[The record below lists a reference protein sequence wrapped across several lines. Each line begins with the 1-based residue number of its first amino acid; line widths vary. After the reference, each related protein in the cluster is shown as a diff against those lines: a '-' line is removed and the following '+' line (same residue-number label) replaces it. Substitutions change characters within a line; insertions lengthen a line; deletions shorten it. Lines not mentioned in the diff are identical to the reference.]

1 MRLRMIAAIAS
12 MSGLL
17 GGFGPSHAADLEW
30 EVDNPFRFYKVDSSF
45 ALHEKAFAEVRGD
58 PHGPLPADIVWRI
71 ERRLNDPDCKD
82 ATSPAT
88 CAATARAHY
97 EESRHGWAAKTYA
110 TACYD
115 NVGRPRRYP
124 AQCDRKYSWGTA
136 KEDYI
141 LPDAHTVHV
150 RLSPELRAAAGAG
163 QCAWSWQPRAAG
175 GKPGERTQPCA
186 DKLTIARVPYA
197 TIRANSGVAVKVKLP
212 DGREVEDADVTVE
225 DLLVV
230 GLGDSFASGDSN
242 PDKPV
247 TFSATRQMVYD
258 PTVADA
264 REEMAMRSMKPATAK
279 SEVFDLASAD
289 EKFDPKSLPKR
300 LMEDEERG
308 LIYKPTSR
316 EFLDAFNRRA
326 AQWMSA
332 DCHRS
337 QYGYQ
342 FRVGMELALENRHRA
357 ITLVHL
363 ACTGAETVEG
373 LFLEKDAR
381 EQFDKP
387 NSAKVPAQF
396 DQLSDL
402 LCRGGAAARSKTASY
417 TMPAYSPGDAS
428 IGARTIAMRWCP
440 PELRKRSIDVVML
453 SIGGNDV
460 GFSAVALYSI
470 TESAGDLA
478 PVAQLLGRQIRF
490 GPDVAR
496 NYLRVFDRRLEAV
509 KEALRDGFGVA
520 PSQVVQTSYEPIQYD
535 ETGGMCGGIPTLG
548 LDVHPKLHM
557 SRERVTEAAAFTT
570 ELVNRLECLTDVHK
584 HAGCPTGLA
593 TGQGTGFHL
602 VTDHLAK
609 FVRRGV
615 CARDPKRAAAD
626 GLAMAM
632 PRLSQRTGAFTPYSP
647 ANTLPYAHRW
657 RLFHTANDA
666 FLTANTHREGISPFD
681 ILQPAYAGLYSG
693 AIHPTAEGHSM
704 VADSVVLQVRAIVDK
719 HPARAAEVS
728 R

>member
-1 MRLRMIAAIAS
+1 MRLRMIATIAS

-17 GGFGPSHAADLEW
+17 GGFGLAHAADLEW

-45 ALHEKAFAEVRGD
+45 ELHEKAFAAVRGD
-58 PHGPLPADIVWRI
+58 PQGPLPADIVSKV

-82 ATSPAT
+82 ATTPAT
-88 CAATARAHY
+88 CAATQRAHY
-97 EESRHGWAAKTYA
+97 EVSRLGWAAKTLA

-124 AQCDRKYSWGTA
+124 VQCDRKYSWGTA
-136 KEDYI
+136 REDYI

-150 RLSPELRAAAGAG
+150 WLSPAMRAEAGNG
-163 QCAWSWQPRAAG
+163 QCAWSWQPHAAG
-175 GKPGERTQPCA
+175 GRPGQRTQPCA
-186 DKLTIARVPYA
+186 NTLTIERVPYSHN
-197 TIRANSGVAVKVKLP
+197 RANSGVAVKVKLP
-212 DGREVEDADVTVE
+212 NGRELEDPDVTVE

-242 PDKPV
+242 PDRPV
-247 TFSATRQMVYD
+247 TFSGARQMVYD
-258 PTVADA
+258 PVNANV
-264 REEMAMRSMKPATAK
+264 REEMAMRSMKPAK
-279 SEVFDLASAD
+279 KDEFDLASAD
-289 EKFDPKSLPKR
+289 DHFDPKALPKR

-308 LIYKPTSR
+308 LIYKPTSQ
-316 EFLDAFNRRA
+316 EFLDVFARRS

-396 DQLSDL
+396 DQLSTL
-402 LCRGGAAARSKTASY
+402 ICRGGEATRSKTVSY
-417 TMPAYSPGDAS
+417 TVPAYSPGDTS
-428 IGARTIAMRWCP
+428 VGTRTITMRWCP
-440 PELRKRSIDVVML
+440 PELRKRPIDVVLL
-453 SIGGNDV
+453 SVGGNDV
-460 GFSAVALYSI
+460 GFAAVALYSI
-470 TESAGDLA
+470 TESAGDIA
-478 PVAQLLGRQIRF
+478 PIAQWIGRQIRF

-520 PSQVVQTSYEPIQYD
+520 PSQVVETSYEPIQYD
-535 ETGGMCGGIPTLG
+535 EAGGMCGTMPTLG
-548 LDVHPKLHM
+548 LDVHPKLRM
-557 SRERVTEAAAFTT
+557 SRERIIEAAAFTT
-570 ELVNRLECLTDVHK
+570 DLDNKLECMTDVRRR
-584 HAGCPTGLA
+584 ADCPAGLA

-615 CARDPKRAAAD
+615 CARDPKRAIAD
-626 GLAMAM
+626 GLMMAI
-632 PRLSQRTGAFTPYSP
+632 PRLSQRTGEFTPYSP
-647 ANTLPYAHRW
+647 ANALPYAHRW

-693 AIHPTAEGHSM
+693 AIHPTAEGHAM
-704 VADSVVLQVRAIVDK
+704 VADSVIVQVRAIVDK
-719 HPARAAEVS
+719 RTARAAEVS